1 MDGYENLW
9 WFTQSSIITAF
20 ALARGVDWPS
30 TIRIQIAMLK
40 LFQTEEGVANIL
52 AGVWMEILLDG
63 GAHADFGSIPT

>member
-52 AGVWMEILLDG
+52 AGVWMEILLGG